1 MCFTTLHDH
10 YNLFLVFVL
19 GLLLRILAVFFVYVG
34 NFYLQKARIAPIVL
48 LIRMSHRNPLTAPE
62 DHLSIGMLS

>member
-1 MCFTTLHDH
+1 M
-10 YNLFLVFVL
+10 